1 MRVRTHTCIAHVH
14 VHGQASM
21 HACDVCT
28 YIAVGTRAKCPTDS
42 ASTESQNPAL
52 TGRQP
57 TRARNRAPP
66 GQRWADPENRA
77 PSRPRA
83 DPHEPKSSR
92 ARPACWL
99 VAEIEP
105 RLASARAGWAK
116 IEPWPT
122 NWSARAQNR
131 PPAGQPADRSSK
143 SSPGRPTSQPELKID
158 THASGGWRFFEER
171 K

>member
-1 MRVRTHTCIAHVH
+1 MLAAVVRQLFALTTTA
-14 VHGQASM
+14 A
-21 HACDVCT
+21 
-28 YIAVGTRAKCPTDS
+28 IAVGTRAKCPTDS

-57 TRARNRAPP
+57 ARARNRAPP